1 MVLFVRLFVCT
12 MITTIYCCVGD
23 DVDTDVDDRERGA
36 VVSNVQR
43 ALDVLASFDLERE
56 AK

>member
-1 MVLFVRLFVCT
+1 M
-12 MITTIYCCVGD
+12 YCCVGD
-23 DVDTDVDDRERGA
+23 DIDTDVDDRERGA